1 MDSFGLH
8 ARVGDALVGAARSR
22 RSGNHGARYATL
34 ATVTALVLAGL
45 LLMAGIGIPFE
56 ERFIYFPSRALVARP
71 ADVGL
76 PFEEVRFGADG
87 RLHGWFV
94 PGSRDVTV
102 LWFHGNA
109 GNISHRVELLAH
121 LHHGLGVQIFIFD
134 YQGYGLSGGRPT
146 ERGTYEDAR
155 AALAYLRTR
164 PEVHPERI
172 VYFGKSLGGAVA
184 VELATAETPYR
195 LIIQSSFTR
204 IRDLARLHYPLLPV
218 HGLLR
223 TGYPSIERVGSVRA
237 PILVAH
243 GDADDVVPV
252 DHARRLY
259 EAAAEPKLLEVVPGA
274 RHPTVLSAGG
284 ERYLTLL
291 RAFLGLDGRS

>member
-1 MDSFGLH
+1 MGE
-8 ARVGDALVGAARSR
+8 AVVGAVQPR
-22 RSGNHGARYATL
+22 RSGNHRAWYATL
-34 ATVTALVLAGL
+34 ATVTALVLAGS
-45 LLMAGIGIPFE
+45 LLMGGIGLPFE
-56 ERFIYFPSRALVARP
+56 ERFIYFPARALVATP

-76 PFEEVRFGADG
+76 PFEEVRFGEDG
-87 RLHGWFV
+87 RLHGWFIS
-94 PGSRDVTV
+94 GSRDITI

-109 GNISHRVELLAH
+109 GNISHRVELLAR
-121 LHHGLGVQIFIFD
+121 LHRALGVNLFIFD

-146 ERGTYEDAR
+146 ERGTYADAR

-164 PEVHPERI
+164 PEVDPRRI

-184 VELATAETPYR
+184 VELATAEIPYR
-195 LIIQSSFTR
+195 LIVQSSFTG
-204 IRDLARLHYPLLPV
+204 IRDLARLHYPFLPV

-223 TGYPSIERVGSVRA
+223 TEYPSIERIGSVQA

-259 EAAAEPKLLEVVPGA
+259 EAAAEPKRLEVVRGA
-274 RHPTVLSAGG
+274 RHPDVLSAGG
-284 ERYLTLL
+284 DCYLALL